1 VLEIFNQAFKLWCRN
16 ENYRWRQTL
25 LCRSH
30 NSNNNLG
37 RPTPTAIYQ
46 NSWTWS
52 EQSSSS
58 SACFTTRSIAF
69 WMGDAT
75 YKHCK
80 SILCWSQYKD
90 YNLGWYE
97 IHMLLDASILHSR
110 QFFNAMLSNQIRA
123 FLVVLTKMYR
133 STSETSVA
141 SWFTLDHSL
150 HFDQFLASVT
160 SKFEENIFLKT
171 HTQKLCDKPLLIWR
185 SVLWLSL
192 MEKTVWIMV
201 VYPGMRQLSV
211 NAGSWIHS

>member
-1 VLEIFNQAFKLWCRN
+1 MALPQTEYCHWITILQRQATVHYLLDGVSILQQPFFCLALEIFNQTFKLWCRN
-16 ENYRWRQTL
+16 ENYCWRQAL

-80 SILCWSQYKD
+80 SLLCWSQYKD

-97 IHMLLDASILHSR
+97 IFVLLDASILHSQ
-110 QFFNAMLSNQIRA
+110 QFF
-123 FLVVLTKMYR
+123 
-133 STSETSVA
+133 
-141 SWFTLDHSL
+141 
-150 HFDQFLASVT
+150 
-160 SKFEENIFLKT
+160 
-171 HTQKLCDKPLLIWR
+171 
-185 SVLWLSL
+185 
-192 MEKTVWIMV
+192 
-201 VYPGMRQLSV
+201 
-211 NAGSWIHS
+211 